1 MNSPGAGAMKAADKL
16 GERIDFTQVLHSST
30 KRDYV
35 ARVVEFDKATCAEVA
50 SRFAQEYWD
59 GERQYG
65 YGGYRYDGRWRP
77 IAERMAQHYGLKPGM
92 RVLDVGC
99 GKGFLLH
106 EFAQVVPGIE
116 VAGIDVSA
124 YGIENAKQE
133 VRSSLQVGD
142 AATLPFEDKSF
153 DLVLTLGTLHNL
165 GIESLWSAVSEIER
179 VGRGGKYIMVES
191 YRNQREKANLL
202 YWQLTC
208 KSFYSTE
215 DWEWL
220 YRMIGYTGDYGFIFF
235 E

>member
-1 MNSPGAGAMKAADKL
+1 MKAAEEL
-16 GERIDFTQVLHSST
+16 GERIDFTQTLHSST

-35 ARVVEFDKATCAEVA
+35 ARVVEFDKATSAEVA
-50 SRFAQEYWD
+50 SRFGQEYWD

-77 IAERMAQHYGLKPGM
+77 IAERMAKHYNLKPGM
-92 RVLDVGC
+92 RVLDVGV
-99 GKGFLLH
+99 GKGFLLY
-106 EFAQVVPGIE
+106 EFTQVVPGLE
-116 VAGIDVSA
+116 VAGLDISA
-124 YGIENAKQE
+124 YGIENSKEE
-133 VRSSLQVGD
+133 VRSALTLGT
-142 AATLPFEDKSF
+142 AAKLPYADKSF

-165 GIESLWSAVSEIER
+165 GIEDLWSAVSEIER

-191 YRNQREKANLL
+191 FRNQAEKANLL

-220 YRMIGYTGDYGFIFF
+220 YRKIGYTGDYGFIFF

>member
-1 MNSPGAGAMKAADKL
+1 MTATGEL
-16 GERIDFTQVLHSST
+16 GQRIDFTQTLHSST

-35 ARVVEFDKATCAEVA
+35 ARVVEFDKASCAEVA
-50 SRFAQEYWD
+50 ARFGREYWD

-77 IAERMAQHYGLKPGM
+77 IAERMAKHYKLEPGM
-92 RVLDVGC
+92 RILDVGS
-99 GKGFLLH
+99 GKGFLLY
-106 EFAQVVPGIE
+106 EFTQVVPGIE

-124 YGIENAKQE
+124 YGIENSKEE
-133 VRSSLQVGD
+133 VRPSLTLGS
-142 AATLPFEDKSF
+142 AASLPYADKSF

-165 GIESLWSAVSEIER
+165 GIADLWSAVSEIER

-220 YRMIGYTGDYGFIFF
+220 YRKIGYTGDYGFIFF

>member
-1 MNSPGAGAMKAADKL
+1 MSVGAL
-16 GERIDFTQVLHSST
+16 GERIDFIQALHAST

-35 ARVVEFDKATCAEVA
+35 ARVVEHDKAACAEVA
-50 SRFAQEYWD
+50 SQFGRDYWD

-77 IAERMAQHYGLKPGM
+77 IAERLAAHYGLAPGM

-99 GKGFLLH
+99 GKGYLLY
-106 EFAQVVPGIE
+106 ELSQAVPGIE
-116 VAGIDVSA
+116 ISGIDVSE
-124 YGIENAKQE
+124 YGIENAKAE
-133 VRSSLQVGD
+133 VRGALVVGD
-142 AATLPFEDKSF
+142 AAELPFASASF
-153 DLVLTLGTLHNL
+153 DLVVSLATLHNL
-165 GIESLWSAVSEIER
+165 AIGKLWSALGEIER

-191 YRNQREKANLL
+191 YRNEREKANLL

-208 KSFYSTE
+208 KSFYATH

-220 YRMIGYTGDYGFIFF
+220 YRKAGYSGDYGFIFF

>member
-1 MNSPGAGAMKAADKL
+1 MSETDLLPL

-30 KRDYV
+30 KRNYV
-35 ARVVEFDKATCAEVA
+35 ARVVDFDKADCAEIA
-50 SRFAQEYWD
+50 SQFGRQYWD

-65 YGGYRYDGRWRP
+65 YGGYSYDGRWRP
-77 IAERMAQHYGLKPGM
+77 IAERMAEHYGLTSGM

-99 GKGFLLH
+99 GKGYLLY
-106 EFAQVVPGIE
+106 ELTQVVPGLEI
-116 VAGIDVSA
+116 AGIDISA
-124 YGIENAKQE
+124 YGIENAKEE

-142 AATLPFEDKSF
+142 AAALPFEDKSF
-153 DLVLTLGTLHNL
+153 DLVISLGTLHNL
-165 GIESLWSAVSEIER
+165 AIERLWSAVAEIER
-179 VGRGGKYIMVES
+179 VGRGGKYIMIES
-191 YRNQREKANLL
+191 FRNQREKANLL

-220 YRMIGYTGDYGFIFF
+220 YRKIGYSGDYGFIFF